1 MSQSQIQM
9 DQFAARTQKSK
20 AALENGKKYLP
31 LGVSSNFRSYPPHPI
46 FVKRANG
53 GRLWDL
59 DGNEYIDFNLSFGV
73 LIAGHAHPEILKAVA
88 QQVEDGTMYGMPY
101 ELEQKMAAE
110 LISRFPIDL
119 VRFANTG
126 TEATMHAIRVARGFT
141 GREKVIKFEGCYHG
155 VHDTVLVS
163 YKPPVDQ
170 AGDAK
175 WPRRVKSSAGVPDG
189 IAGCTIPVSFNDLES
204 VENGFNENKGQV
216 AAVIL
221 EPIPMNMGVVMPE
234 PGFLEGLRAL
244 CDKHGALLIF
254 DEVKTGVKL
263 AWGGAAEYFKMKPDM
278 VCLAKAI
285 GGGFP
290 IAAFG
295 GRRDVMGVLEKGTV
309 FHAGTYNANTIGVA
323 AGYAALT
330 KVLTKDAYRH
340 TSKLNQML
348 IDGYNDTIKKEGLK
362 GYAVGAGCNG
372 TVQFSDRKVK
382 CYRDWLH
389 VDEEMWKTWWYG
401 MLCRGIITQA
411 YAWDEQWTIS
421 VAHTE
426 ADIETHLSKFR
437 ELAPTI
443 LKAQQK

>member
-1 MSQSQIQM
+1 MSQSQIHM
-9 DQFAARTQKSK
+9 EQFAARTQKSK

-59 DGNEYIDFNLSFGV
+59 DDNEYIDFNLSFGV

-88 QQVEDGTMYGMPY
+88 HQVENGTMYGMPY

-110 LISRFPIDL
+110 LTSRFPVDL
-119 VRFANTG
+119 IRFANTG
-126 TEATMHAIRVARGFT
+126 TEATMHAIRVARGAT

-163 YKPPVDQ
+163 YKPPEDQ
-170 AGDAK
+170 AGNPK
-175 WPRRVKSSAGVPDG
+175 FPRRVKSSAGVPDG
-189 IAGCTIPVSFNDLES
+189 IANNTIPVSFNDLES
-204 VENGFNENKGQV
+204 VENGFRENQGQV

-234 PGFLEGLRAL
+234 PGFLEGVRAL
-244 CDKHGALLIF
+244 CNKHGALLIF

-263 AWGGAAEYFKMKPDM
+263 ARGGASEYFKMKPDM

-295 GRRDVMGVLEKGTV
+295 ASREVMSVLEKGTV
-309 FHAGTYNANTIGVA
+309 FHAGTYNANTVGVA

-330 KVLTKDAYRH
+330 KVLTADAYKH

-372 TVQFSDRKVK
+372 TVQFCDRKVQ

-401 MLCRGIITQA
+401 MLNRGVITQA

-437 ELAPTI
+437 ELVPAI

>member
-9 DQFAARTQKSK
+9 EQFAARTQKSK

-59 DGNEYIDFNLSFGV
+59 DQNEYIDFNMSFGV

-88 QQVEDGTMYGMPY
+88 QQVENGTMYGMPY
-101 ELEQKMAAE
+101 ELEQKMAEE
-110 LISRFPIDL
+110 LVSRFPIDL
-119 VRFANTG
+119 VRLTNTG
-126 TEATMHAIRVARGFT
+126 TEATMHSIRVARGFT
-141 GREKVIKFEGCYHG
+141 GREKIIKFEGCYHG
-155 VHDTVLVS
+155 VHDSVLVS

-189 IAGCTIPVSFNDLES
+189 IANNTIPASFNDLES
-204 VENGFNENKGQV
+204 VENAFKENSGQV
-216 AAVIL
+216 ASVIL

-234 PGFLEGLRAL
+234 PGFLEGVRSL
-244 CDKHGALLIF
+244 CDKHGSVLIF

-263 AWGGAAEYFKMKPDM
+263 ARGGASEYFKIKPDM

-295 GRRDVMGVLEKGTV
+295 ARRDIMGVLEKGTV
-309 FHAGTYNANTIGVA
+309 FHAGTYNANTVGVA

-330 KVLTKDAYRH
+330 KVLTADAYRH
-340 TSKLNQML
+340 TARLNKTL

-372 TVQFSDRKVK
+372 TVQFSDRKVQN
-382 CYRDWLH
+382 YRDWLH

-401 MLCRGIITQA
+401 MLNRGIITQA

-437 ELAPTI
+437 ELVPAI

>member
-9 DQFAARTQKSK
+9 EQFAARTQKSK

-59 DGNEYIDFNLSFGV
+59 DQNEYIDFNMSFGV

-88 QQVEDGTMYGMPY
+88 QQVENGTMYGMPY
-101 ELEQKMAAE
+101 ELEQKMAEE
-110 LISRFPIDL
+110 LVSRFPIDL
-119 VRFANTG
+119 VRLTNTG
-126 TEATMHAIRVARGFT
+126 TEATMHSIRVARGFT
-141 GREKVIKFEGCYHG
+141 GREKIIKFEGCYHG
-155 VHDTVLVS
+155 VHDSVLVS

-189 IAGCTIPVSFNDLES
+189 IANNTIPASFNDLES
-204 VENGFNENKGQV
+204 VENAFKENSGQV

-234 PGFLEGLRAL
+234 PGFLEGVRSL
-244 CDKHGALLIF
+244 CDKHGSVLIF

-263 AWGGAAEYFKMKPDM
+263 ARGGASEYFKIKPDM

-295 GRRDVMGVLEKGTV
+295 ARRDIMGVLEKGTV
-309 FHAGTYNANTIGVA
+309 FHAGTYNANTVGVA

-330 KVLTKDAYRH
+330 KVLTADAYRH
-340 TSKLNQML
+340 TARLNKTL

-372 TVQFSDRKVK
+372 TVQFSDRKVQN
-382 CYRDWLH
+382 YRDWLH

-401 MLCRGIITQA
+401 MLNRGIITQA

-437 ELAPTI
+437 ELVPAI

>member
-9 DQFAARTQKSK
+9 EQFAARTQKSK

-46 FVKRANG
+46 FVKRASG

-59 DGNEYIDFNLSFGV
+59 DQNEYIDFNLSFGV

-88 QQVEDGTMYGMPY
+88 QQVENGTMYGMPY
-101 ELEQKMAAE
+101 ELEQKMAEE
-110 LISRFPIDL
+110 LVSRFPIDL
-119 VRFANTG
+119 VRLTNTG

-141 GREKVIKFEGCYHG
+141 GRDKIIKFEGCYHG
-155 VHDTVLVS
+155 VHDSVLVS

-170 AGDAK
+170 AGNAK

-189 IAGCTIPVSFNDLES
+189 IAGNTIPASFNDLES
-204 VENGFNENKGQV
+204 VENAFHEHSGQI

-244 CDKHGALLIF
+244 CDRHGALLIF

-263 AWGGAAEYFKMKPDM
+263 ARGGASEYFKIKPDM

-295 GRRDVMGVLEKGTV
+295 ARRDVMGVLERGTV
-309 FHAGTYNANTIGVA
+309 FHAGTYNANTVGVA
-323 AGYAALT
+323 AGVAALT
-330 KVLTKDAYRH
+330 KVLTADAYKH
-340 TSKLNQML
+340 TSKLNHML
-348 IDGYNDTIKKEGLK
+348 IDGYNETIKKEGLK
-362 GYAVGAGCNG
+362 GYAIGAGCNG
-372 TVQFSDRKVK
+372 TVQFCERKVLN
-382 CYRDWLH
+382 YRDWLH

-401 MLCRGIITQA
+401 MLNRGIITQA

-437 ELAPTI
+437 ELVPAI
-443 LKAQQK
+443 LKAQGK

>member
-9 DQFAARTQKSK
+9 EQYAARTQKSK

-46 FVKRANG
+46 FVKRATG
-53 GRLWDL
+53 SRLWDL
-59 DGNEYIDFNLSFGV
+59 DQNEYIDFNLSFGV

-101 ELEQKMAAE
+101 ELEQKLAAE
-110 LISRFPIDL
+110 LVSRFPIDL

-126 TEATMHAIRVARGFT
+126 TEATMHSIRVARGFT
-141 GREKVIKFEGCYHG
+141 GRDKIIKFEGCYHG
-155 VHDTVLVS
+155 VHDSVLVS

-170 AGDAK
+170 AGNAK
-175 WPRRVKSSAGVPDG
+175 WPRPVKSSAGVPDG
-189 IAGCTIPVSFNDLES
+189 IAVNTIPASFNDLES
-204 VENGFNENKGQV
+204 VENAFHEHNGQV

-263 AWGGAAEYFKMKPDM
+263 ARGGASEYFKIKPDM

-295 GRRDVMGVLEKGTV
+295 ARRDVMGVLEKGTV
-309 FHAGTYNANTIGVA
+309 FHAGTYNANTVGVA

-330 KVLTKDAYRH
+330 KVLTADAYRH

-348 IDGYNDTIKKEGLK
+348 IDGYNETIKKEGLK
-362 GYAVGAGCNG
+362 GYAIGAGCNG
-372 TVQFSDRKVK
+372 TVQFSDRKVLN
-382 CYRDWLH
+382 YRDWLH

-401 MLCRGIITQA
+401 MLNRGIITQA

-426 ADIETHLSKFR
+426 ADIESHLSKFR
-437 ELAPTI
+437 ELVPAI
-443 LKAQQK
+443 LKAQKK

>member
-9 DQFAARTQKSK
+9 EQFAARTQKSK
-20 AALENGKKYLP
+20 AALEDGKKYLP

-59 DGNEYIDFNLSFGV
+59 DQNEYIDFNMSFGV

-88 QQVEDGTMYGMPY
+88 QQVENGTMYGMPY
-101 ELEQKMAAE
+101 ELEQKMAEE
-110 LISRFPIDL
+110 LVSRFPIDL
-119 VRFANTG
+119 VRLTNTG
-126 TEATMHAIRVARGFT
+126 TEATMHSIRVARGFT
-141 GREKVIKFEGCYHG
+141 GREKIIKFEGCYHG
-155 VHDTVLVS
+155 VHDSVLVS

-189 IAGCTIPVSFNDLES
+189 IANNTIPASFNDLES
-204 VENGFNENKGQV
+204 VENAFKENSGQV

-234 PGFLEGLRAL
+234 PGFLEGVRSL
-244 CDKHGALLIF
+244 CDKHGSVLIF

-263 AWGGAAEYFKMKPDM
+263 ARGGASEYFKIKPDM

-295 GRRDVMGVLEKGTV
+295 ARRDIMGVLEKGTV
-309 FHAGTYNANTIGVA
+309 FHAGTYNANTVGVA

-330 KVLTKDAYRH
+330 KVLTADAYRH
-340 TSKLNQML
+340 TARLNKTL

-372 TVQFSDRKVK
+372 TVQFSDRKVQN
-382 CYRDWLH
+382 YRDWLH

-401 MLCRGIITQA
+401 MLNRGIITQA

-437 ELAPTI
+437 ELVPAI